1 MKGKSHCELCTRRSG
16 YHIKMHRSH
25 SPPIRAT
32 STGLFGTLQLATL
45 VDGVLPIP
53 PNLSVAIEIG
63 ASDRDTLDTEL
74 LASSANWFAVSLEPL
89 VDKYARGLARRPS
102 RKDAFQALGH
112 HHDRGIILPFA
123 VANVPRAGAPLT
135 LNVGANSGCSST
147 LPVDLKSN
155 RLKWCRKVMEAR
167 EVPAVPLE
175 TVLEWIGPRRVD
187 FVKVDAQGVDLSVM
201 ESARSRISQIERF
214 QLEVIADDCD
224 GLYTGQ
230 PKCSAVVAR
239 AAELGFAPATDVHCN
254 PLGGRSGELAG
265 WRRSAWGCELEVVFL
280 RRGVSMLPELW
291 QYHNIAH
298 SGCRSFVDSPAAAPV
313 GSVVMHSANM
323 FCRQTPHRCVPICCI
338 HHRNGAAFTPAA
350 GTRGCE
356 MKQVPC
362 DQKPNTTY
370 ACTRSMNHLTHWKR
384 LS

>member
-1 MKGKSHCELCTRRSG
+1 
-16 YHIKMHRSH
+16 MHRSH

-89 VDKYARGLARRPS
+89 VDKYARGLTRRPS

-155 RLKWCRKVMEAR
+155 RLKWCRKVIEAR

-175 TVLEWIGPRRVD
+175 RICARCRPRPTARWRKG
-187 FVKVDAQGVDLSVM
+187 F
-201 ESARSRISQIERF
+201 SARPCLGPSCCGGTR
-214 QLEVIADDCD
+214 
-224 GLYTGQ
+224 
-230 PKCSAVVAR
+230 VA
-239 AAELGFAPATDVHCN
+239 AASAPASCRALACGKKASCVLSTT
-254 PLGGRSGELAG
+254 PL
-265 WRRSAWGCELEVVFL
+265 
-280 RRGVSMLPELW
+280 
-291 QYHNIAH
+291 
-298 SGCRSFVDSPAAAPV
+298 CRA
-313 GSVVMHSANM
+313 
-323 FCRQTPHRCVPICCI
+323 
-338 HHRNGAAFTPAA
+338 
-350 GTRGCE
+350 
-356 MKQVPC
+356 
-362 DQKPNTTY
+362 
-370 ACTRSMNHLTHWKR
+370 LT
-384 LS
+384 